1 MEEVYCE
8 FCKRIYGYQIDFDVA
23 DTEKDASKSIVC
35 PYCNKENIII
45 ITNGKINIIKF
56 AKQPS
61 DIEESNEND

>member
-35 PYCNKENIII
+35 PYCNK
-45 ITNGKINIIKF
+45 
-56 AKQPS
+56 
-61 DIEESNEND
+61 